1 MEKGKAMRIRAIFAG
16 KNGIRA
22 GWRFMIFV
30 VIALAG
36 SNLFQWLVLRL
47 GYKTH
52 HGWHPLDFLV
62 SDGTGFIALLLA
74 ALIMA
79 GIEGRK
85 VGSFGLPVGGMFGA
99 RFWQGI
105 LWGGGTVAVLALA
118 MTAAGGLRVSG
129 LALEGRHLAGFALA
143 WGVAMIVLGLFEESL
158 FRGYPQI
165 TLASGMGF
173 WPAAVL
179 LSVGFGALHYFTK
192 PHETLVDATSVAL
205 IGLFLCFSLRR
216 TGNIWFAVGYHAA
229 FDYAAL
235 IVLASPNTGMGT
247 GGERAI
253 GHLLRTTFP
262 GPGWLTGG
270 ACGMEASVFIFPI
283 ILASFAL
290 FHHFYSPRQAT
301 VGGGAEPSR
310 SVRS

>member
-1 MEKGKAMRIRAIFAG
+1 MRIRAIFAG
-16 KNGIRA
+16 KDGIRA
-22 GWRFMIFV
+22 GWRFAIFV
-30 VIALAG
+30 VIAFAG
-36 SNLFQWLVLRL
+36 STLFQWLVLHS
-47 GYKTH
+47 GYKPH
-52 HGWHPLDFLV
+52 HGWYPLDFLL

-74 ALIMA
+74 AFIMA
-79 GIEGRK
+79 RIEGKK
-85 VGSFGLPVGGMFGA
+85 VGFYGLPARKMFGA

-105 LWGGGTVAVLALA
+105 LWGAATVAALALA
-118 MTAAGGLRVSG
+118 MAAAGGLRVSG
-129 LALEGRHLAGFALA
+129 LALGGWHLVGFALA
-143 WGVAMIVLGLFEESL
+143 WAVAMVVLGLFEESL

-192 PHETLVDATSVAL
+192 PHETLADATSVAL
-205 IGLFLCFSLRR
+205 IGLFLCLTLRR

-247 GGERAI
+247 GGERAV
-253 GHLLRTTFP
+253 GHLLATTFP
-262 GPGWLTGG
+262 GPPWITGG
-270 ACGMEASVFIFPI
+270 ACGMEASLFIFPV
-283 ILASFAL
+283 ILALFAL
-290 FHHFYSPRQAT
+290 FHHLYP
-301 VGGGAEPSR
+301 GGGRHAGSGVVPPE